1 MSWLI
6 IKSEILLE
14 TATNL
19 FSNSKANIAT
29 EGKRR
34 LGSAV
39 GSKTFKKKMLTKKL
53 TKGVKKAAYAA
64 FFFGEQNKYSYFL
77 RIISVMSELM
87 ELVHEI
93 IQHDLVPSIIG
104 ESITKNERQ
113 LYSLPAR
120 SEGLGISSFSEKAE
134 NDFDNSVYI
143 TASLVALKVT
153 QEEILSNDEIVS
165 ERVTFIPTQEH
176 SFALTKSEFR
186 DALQILY
193 NKQLE
198 GMPRK
203 CPLGER
209 YDLNH
214 VMNCKRGGFVVMT
227 HNNVRDFEANIM
239 KTIQMTLKPNLVYKH

>member
-1 MSWLI
+1 
-6 IKSEILLE
+6 
-14 TATNL
+14 
-19 FSNSKANIAT
+19 
-29 EGKRR
+29 
-34 LGSAV
+34 
-39 GSKTFKKKMLTKKL
+39 MLTKKL

-77 RIISVMSELM
+77 RIISLM

-165 ERVTFIPTQEH
+165 ERVTFIP
-176 SFALTKSEFR
+176 
-186 DALQILY
+186 
-193 NKQLE
+193 
-198 GMPRK
+198 
-203 CPLGER
+203 
-209 YDLNH
+209 
-214 VMNCKRGGFVVMT
+214 
-227 HNNVRDFEANIM
+227 
-239 KTIQMTLKPNLVYKH
+239 